1 MQVKIDLITGLLGSG
16 KTTFIIRYVQKFLRE
31 GKRVCILANDYGAI
45 SVDRALLTEA
55 LGEACDVEMVTAGD
69 WDCYR
74 RRFRTKLISMGM
86 LGYDRVIV
94 EPSGIFD
101 TDDFFNI
108 LNDSP
113 IDRWYSLGNILCMV
127 DAHIP
132 ERPDDTWKYLFTSEA
147 ANAGLLVVSRAQEIP
162 GFPSVKTSEEI
173 CGSIL
178 SLLDEGSEKY
188 RLNRIFR
195 REDILAADW
204 ERLSDEDWRRI
215 LEAGHRRGDM
225 VKLSTAE
232 DGSYQTL
239 FYYHIS
245 RPVQDVRSLVAGL
258 FTNEKKYGRVIRVKG
273 FFRAPGLNKPEG
285 SSGLEKNDRCEDD
298 HCRDDYC
305 DDSSRADSGCSD
317 GRCADG
323 SRADSGCSDDS
334 CADDG
339 SEDSWYEINATAE
352 HTEVKPTSFR
362 KEVMIIVGEHLKG
375 TEVGLAF
382 GETRSVTYYDV

>member
-16 KTTFIIRYVQKFLRE
+16 KTTFIIRYVQRFLRV

-55 LGEACDVEMVTAGD
+55 LGEKCDVEMVTAGD

-113 IDRWYSLGNILCMV
+113 IDRWYSLGNILCMA
-127 DAHIP
+127 DAHMP
-132 ERPDDTWKYLFTSEA
+132 EHPDDTWKYLFASEA

-162 GFPSVKTSEEI
+162 GFPSVKSCGEI
-173 CGSIL
+173 CGRIL
-178 SLLDEGSEKY
+178 EVLREAAEKY
-188 RLNRIFR
+188 RLSRTFR
-195 REDILAADW
+195 DEDILAADW
-204 ERLSDEDWRRI
+204 EHLTEAEWTRI
-215 LEAGHRRGDM
+215 LTAGYRRGDM
-225 VKLSTAE
+225 IKLPVAE
-232 DGSYQTL
+232 NGSYQTL

-245 RPVQDVRSLVAGL
+245 RPVSGVRAITDAL
-258 FTNEKKYGRVIRVKG
+258 FADEKKFGSVIRVKG
-273 FFRAPGLNKPEG
+273 FFHAP
-285 SSGLEKNDRCEDD
+285 EDED
-298 HCRDDYC
+298 SEEYAANNSADRDDGRDGKIRC
-305 DDSSRADSGCSD
+305 DREDVRGGAIRRDREDVRD
-317 GRCADG
+317 GEG
-323 SRADSGCSDDS
+323 
-334 CADDG
+334 
-339 SEDSWYEINATAE
+339 WYEINAIAE
-352 HTEVKPTSFR
+352 NTEIKPTSFR
-362 KEVMIIVGEHLKG
+362 KEVMIIVGEHLNS
-375 TEVGLAF
+375 TEVGLVF

>member
-16 KTTFIIRYVQKFLRE
+16 KTTFIIRYVQRFLRA
-31 GKRVCILANDYGAI
+31 GKRICILANDYGAI

-55 LGEACDVEMVTAGD
+55 LGEKCDVEMVTAGD

-113 IDRWYSLGNILCMV
+113 IDRWYSLGNILCMA
-127 DAHIP
+127 DAHMP
-132 ERPDDTWKYLFTSEA
+132 DHPDDTWKYLFASEA

-162 GFPSVKTSEEI
+162 GFPSVKSYGEI
-173 CGSIL
+173 CGRIFGVL
-178 SLLDEGSEKY
+178 REAAEKY
-188 RLNRIFR
+188 RLSRTFR
-195 REDILAADW
+195 DEDILAADW
-204 ERLSDEDWRRI
+204 EHLTEDEWTRI
-215 LEAGHRRGDM
+215 LTAGYRRGDM
-225 VKLSTAE
+225 IKLPVAE
-232 DGSYQTL
+232 NGSYQTL

-245 RPVQDVRSLVAGL
+245 RPVSGVRAIADGL
-258 FTNEKKYGRVIRVKG
+258 FADEKKYGRVIRVKG
-273 FFRAPGLNKPEG
+273 FFHAPNEEAPAGHAVDK
-285 SSGLEKNDRCEDD
+285 
-298 HCRDDYC
+298 C
-305 DDSSRADSGCSD
+305 DDRDGETGCNGEDARD
-317 GRCADG
+317 GETGCDG
-323 SRADSGCSDDS
+323 GDAR
-334 CADDG
+334 DG
-339 SEDSWYEINATAE
+339 EGWYEINATAE
-352 HTEVKPTSFR
+352 NTEIRMTSFW
-362 KEVMIIVGEHLKG
+362 KEVMIIVGEHLNS